1 MKKETKEK
9 TMLSNLK
16 PKASELSRL
25 QKLLEKESPKLVGL
39 EGEEVY
45 LPASIY
51 EILKQVTPLLA
62 QGKSLSIVPHEEE
75 LTTQQAASILNI
87 SRPFLY
93 TLLDEGKIPYTK
105 VGTHRR
111 IKAHDLFN
119 YKLERDHQRR
129 QALTDLIDYSQE
141 LGFYDKEER

>member
-9 TMLSNLK
+9 ARLSGLE
-16 PKASELSRL
+16 SEVSDLLRL
-25 QKLLEKESPKLVGL
+25 ERLLEKASPKLVGL

-62 QGKSLSIVPHEEE
+62 QGKSLTIVPHEEE
-75 LTTQQAASILNI
+75 LTTQQAAYILNV

-111 IKAHDLFN
+111 IKEEDLFN
-119 YKLERDHQRR
+119 YKLERDTQRR
-129 QALTDLIDYSQE
+129 QALKDLIDYTQE